1 VNILK
6 KNRVQLVGFRELKSH
21 EKLEVLKWRNL
32 YSIRKWMFTQD
43 KISFNSHLKFIRSL
57 AVRSDKQYFALKKG
71 LACIGVVSLV
81 DIDSEKANIGLYAN
95 PNRKRQG
102 RVLTTEVVK
111 FAFEELLISK
121 VIAEVFH
128 ENKKAYK
135 LYKSCGFVDKE
146 TSHADG
152 KKVIVMEKYNE
163 NRYF

>member
-1 VNILK
+1 
-6 KNRVQLVGFRELKSH
+6 VQLVDFRELKSH

-57 AVRSDKQYFALKKG
+57 TECKDKQYFVLKKG
-71 LACIGVVSLV
+71 LACMGVVSLV

-102 RVLTTEVVK
+102 RVLTSEVVK
-111 FAFEELLISK
+111 FAFEELLVSK

-128 ENKKAYK
+128 DNKKAYK
-135 LYKSCGFVDKE
+135 LYESLGFVDKE
-146 TSHADG
+146 RSYVDG
-152 KKVIVMEKYNE
+152 TKVIVMEKYNE
-163 NRYF
+163 NRKV